1 MRASENPFA
10 VQRIHALPFQFEG
23 TESLESVQQ
32 RFWDQVEQGQ
42 RRQGLLGQHGS
53 GKSTLLREL
62 GQYWQARNLDVVW
75 LNGAN
80 LRFGLAGQRAKRPLL
95 DSRQRVLL
103 IDSAE
108 RLSAWDWV
116 RIRWRFGRLP
126 ILQTAHSADRT
137 PVLYHC
143 RSTYGLFEE
152 LCRELL
158 GGRWMEFNST
168 FPAADRR
175 QIFVEHGGDIRQCF
189 FDLFDRL
196 AQGTGPFGQSTR
208 IIEPPGPRVIDV
220 SEA

>member
-10 VQRIHALPFQFEG
+10 VQRIHALPFRFEG

-32 RFWDQVEQGQ
+32 RFWDQVKRGQ
-42 RRQGLLGQHGS
+42 RRQGLVGQHGS

-62 GQYWQARNLDVVW
+62 GEYWQGRNLDVVW

-80 LRFGLAGQRAKRPLL
+80 LRFGSAGQRARHPRS

-108 RLSAWDWV
+108 RLSVWAWIG
-116 RIRWRFGRLP
+116 IRWRFGRWP
-126 ILQTAHSADRT
+126 ILQTAHLAGRI

-143 RSTYGLFEE
+143 RPSYAQFEE

-158 GGRWMEFNST
+158 GGRWTEFDST

-189 FDLFDRL
+189 FELFDRL

-208 IIEPPGPRVIDV
+208 IIEPLGPRVIDV